1 MQNAVS
7 HAGRLSRLAWLTAFC
22 FPSTTQKLFLTIIL
36 SKTSICIIYDE

>member
-1 MQNAVS
+1 MRYA
-7 HAGRLSRLAWLTAFC
+7 SRLKRPAWLTAFC